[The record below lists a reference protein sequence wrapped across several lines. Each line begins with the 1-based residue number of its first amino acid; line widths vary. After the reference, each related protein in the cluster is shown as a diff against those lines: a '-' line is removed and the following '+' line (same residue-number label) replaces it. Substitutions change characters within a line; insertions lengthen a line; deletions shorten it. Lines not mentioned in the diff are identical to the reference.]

1 MTQTHI
7 FNFFPGSIH
16 SGKIL
21 KILSLFAN
29 RYKNSYIPSQ
39 NVWLSRLY
47 FNISP
52 SKEKQC
58 LTIDTRPIN
67 DLGPGKFRTSAD
79 NGQEQICYYN
89 RSKSDTH
96 FNSFFAKRKATSQGT
111 DKKFSIVKVAAS
123 LNNLEVGNIS
133 LNSELNN
140 LIDGRPQTKRQQT
153 SKRDFDRRRSSI
165 DKKRVRDISRDGTR
179 KKQSSKKSRYLSR

>member
-21 KILSLFAN
+21 KILSLSAN

-96 FNSFFAKRKATSQGT
+96 FNSFLLRERQHRKVPIKNFQ
-111 DKKFSIVKVAAS
+111 
-123 LNNLEVGNIS
+123 L
-133 LNSELNN
+133 
-140 LIDGRPQTKRQQT
+140 
-153 SKRDFDRRRSSI
+153 SK
-165 DKKRVRDISRDGTR
+165 
-179 KKQSSKKSRYLSR
+179 